1 VKVDLTGKT
10 AVIVGASGG
19 LGEAMAVA
27 LAGAG
32 ASLALVGRNRDK
44 LDSLAASVGGD
55 TAVFTADLLDEA
67 SVATLKDDV
76 VARFGAPQILINS
89 AGTNMRKTLVE
100 FTLEEFRSVVDSSL
114 ISTFL
119 ACRAFVPGMVDGGW
133 GRVINLAS
141 MLAHIALPARTA
153 YCSGKFALL
162 GLTKALALELADKG
176 VTVNAI
182 SPGPFDTPLNSAVKN
197 DATANANFLA
207 NLPVGRWGQVEEI
220 GALTC
225 YMCSEAAGFMTGTDV
240 VIDGGW
246 TAR

>member
-1 VKVDLTGKT
+1 MQVDLSGKT

-19 LGEAMAVA
+19 LGEAMARA
-27 LAGAG
+27 LSDAGA
-32 ASLALVGRNRDK
+32 ALALVGRNREK
-44 LDSLAASVGGD
+44 LEALAAELGGES
-55 TAVFTADLLDEA
+55 AVFTADLLDEGD
-67 SVATLKDDV
+67 VAKLKDDV

-162 GLTKALALELADKG
+162 GLTKALALEMADKG

-182 SPGPFDTPLNSAVKN
+182 SPGPFDTPLNAPVKN
-197 DATANANFLA
+197 DPQANANFLA
-207 NLPVGRWGQVEEI
+207 NLPVGRWGKVEEI

-225 YMCSEAAGFMTGTDV
+225 FMCSDAAGFMTGTDI

>member
-1 VKVDLTGKT
+1 VKVDLSGKT

-19 LGEAMAVA
+19 LGEAMAAA
-27 LAGAG
+27 LAEAG
-32 ASLALVGRNRDK
+32 ARIALVGRNREK
-44 LDSLAASVGGD
+44 LEAVAATLPGD
-55 TAVFTADLLDEA
+55 HGVFTADLVSEDD
-67 SVATLKDDV
+67 VARLKEEV
-76 VARFGAPQILINS
+76 VARFGAPGILINS
-89 AGTNMRKTLVE
+89 AGTNLRKTLVE

-119 ACRAFVPGMVDGGW
+119 ACRAFVPGMVDAGW

-182 SPGPFDTPLNSAVKN
+182 SPGPFGTPLNAPVMN
-197 DATANANFLA
+197 DPVASANFLA
-207 NLPVGRWGQVEEI
+207 NLPVGRWGKVEEI

-225 YMCSEAAGFMTGTDV
+225 YMCSDLAGFMTGTDI

-246 TAR
+246 TAK